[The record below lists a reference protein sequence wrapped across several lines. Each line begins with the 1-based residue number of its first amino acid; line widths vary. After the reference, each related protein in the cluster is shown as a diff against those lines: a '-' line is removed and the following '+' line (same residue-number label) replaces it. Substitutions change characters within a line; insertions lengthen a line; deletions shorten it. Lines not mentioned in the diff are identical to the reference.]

1 MRQDRVIGSI
11 LLPTV
16 VFAVSVILYV
26 TAPKSEDFWW
36 TDAPSFAL
44 NGELV
49 RDYFASGLHQS
60 PMAFAN
66 EWFRHY
72 PALSISL
79 YPPIFPLAEALM
91 FALFGLSHPVA
102 QATVAVFIAVAAVG
116 VFRAARTVA
125 DPFTAAASI
134 LLTFSASGILL
145 WSRQVMMSCPRWHSC

>member
-1 MRQDRVIGSI
+1 MRPDRLSGSI
-11 LLPTV
+11 WLPAV
-16 VFAVSVILYV
+16 AFAVVAVLFV

-36 TDAPSFAL
+36 AHSPSFAF

-49 RDYFASGLHQS
+49 RDFFASGLHQT

-79 YPPIFPLAEALM
+79 YPPIFPLAEALL
-91 FALFGLSHPVA
+91 FALFGFSHPVA

-116 VFRAARTVA
+116 TYRVARTVA
-125 DPFTAAASI
+125 DPLA
-134 LLTFSASGILL
+134 
-145 WSRQVMMSCPRWHSC
+145 